1 MNTTLDFEIIDML
14 SKAITQFAFR
24 SGPIEE
30 MHSRG
35 KLTQKDMKTLNK
47 YMVNRIA
54 GLLTAISKG
63 EIANILKVLTFYA
76 SLSSDWDSCKP
87 DTEEFFCNPPHPN
100 PLPQGEGKRENIPWN
115 FVADTLQYNHERNYL
130 LPNKR

>member
-1 MNTTLDFEIIDML
+1 MNMKIDFKTIDML
-14 SKAITQFAFR
+14 SKGITQFAFR
-24 SGPIEE
+24 SGPAEK

-54 GLLTAISKG
+54 GLLTTISKG
-63 EIANILKVLTFYA
+63 DIANVLKLLTFYV

-87 DTEEFFCNPPHPN
+87 DTEEF
-100 PLPQGEGKRENIPWN
+100 
-115 FVADTLQYNHERNYL
+115 YL
-130 LPNKR
+130 

>member
-1 MNTTLDFEIIDML
+1 MNTKLDFETIDML
-14 SKAITQFAFR
+14 SKAMTQFAFR

-35 KLTQKDMKTLNK
+35 KLTQKDMKALNK

-63 EIANILKVLTFYA
+63 DIANALKVLAFYA
-76 SLSSDWDSCKP
+76 SLSPDWDTCKP
-87 DTEEFFCNPPHPN
+87 DTKEF
-100 PLPQGEGKRENIPWN
+100 
-115 FVADTLQYNHERNYL
+115 YL
-130 LPNKR
+130 